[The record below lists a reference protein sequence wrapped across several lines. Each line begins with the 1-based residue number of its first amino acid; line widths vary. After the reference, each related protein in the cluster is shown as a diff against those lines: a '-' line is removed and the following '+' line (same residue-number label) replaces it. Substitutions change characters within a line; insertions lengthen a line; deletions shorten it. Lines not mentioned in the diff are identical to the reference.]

1 MLSHLDI
8 FPARI
13 SVPYAVSNL
22 HVGRLLLL
30 DKVEGTPVIP
40 NSTHIMLKK
49 YNGHLGN
56 SSDGRYLFLEK
67 YQYFFN
73 RQNLSVRFECVAH
86 AHWPTVLSEHLLL
99 EKNTGDGQKSGNHHK
114 IFAKFFPKLAFL
126 YIYPAGYPVSDYMV

>member
-13 SVPYAVSNL
+13 SVPYAESNL

-67 YQYFFN
+67 YQYFLFDKISAYV
-73 RQNLSVRFECVAH
+73 LSVLHMRIGRPYSQSTSF
-86 AHWPTVLSEHLLL
+86 
-99 EKNTGDGQKSGNHHK
+99 
-114 IFAKFFPKLAFL
+114 
-126 YIYPAGYPVSDYMV
+126 